1 MLWCAGLS
9 DALAL
14 LMEEMWRLL
23 AVAHL
28 PGDGQHRNS
37 VDCLLVDGP
46 YRQWARAANPPQRRD
61 SLFWRPEAVGSSLH
75 PVSRP
80 WSLGQR
86 LKRALIWLAAAFGP
100 IRGKSVDATD

>member
-1 MLWCAGLS
+1 MVWCAGLS

-46 YRQWARAANPPQRRD
+46 
-61 SLFWRPEAVGSSLH
+61 
-75 PVSRP
+75 
-80 WSLGQR
+80 
-86 LKRALIWLAAAFGP
+86 
-100 IRGKSVDATD
+100 